1 MILVVAK
8 DEDHLGDLAIPA
20 AAMMPIYAMYAR
32 RAFAVRLRWRTNS
45 WHVFKTMQVAYSSY
59 VLAQSIVGRVTASQ
73 IASAPVLLRLT

>member
-8 DEDHLGDLAIPA
+8 DEDHLGDPGHSCCCDDAHLC
-20 AAMMPIYAMYAR
+20 YVR
-32 RAFAVRLRWRTNS
+32 TQSVAVRLRWRTNS
-45 WHVFKTMQVAYSSY
+45 WHVFKTMQVACSSY